1 MSMAIG
7 TVEVRSLAFAI
18 EAADTAVKAAPV
30 EIIATSYALPGVVA
44 VSFRGSVDAVAAAAD
59 AVKGR
64 LGPAG
69 AMHGVSVIGR
79 PDAAVDQLLKERSI
93 VIGRRAGAPAVP
105 GRGLMHAPAERA
117 AAPAA
122 PATPAAAP
130 AATTTSEGRTAKP
143 AATPKKAATTAKK
156 PAKRTASTR
165 TSNRQGSRGRDSG
178 TGRGTKGE
186 R

>member
-1 MSMAIG
+1 MAIG

-122 PATPAAAP
+122 PAAAP

-165 TSNRQGSRGRDSG
+165 TSNRQGSRGRASG